1 MRIELTSSGNA
12 GRKWKK
18 KNFKSC
24 ILIEQMT
31 YALVIANVLC
41 LPEESK
47 KTFALTTLS
56 PRFLSACIYIIR
68 YLSRKD
74 WKKVQSFYTQNTC
87 TRNLNEAE
95 HRNWY
100 EPRKK
105 TLQNYICK
113 PGRRHYHTVSRR
125 APRRSPKVIS
135 TIVAFGSESWSI
147 ITLGVGTVSV
157 SLELPSC

>member
-1 MRIELTSSGNA
+1 
-12 GRKWKK
+12 
-18 KNFKSC
+18 
-24 ILIEQMT
+24 MT

-95 HRNWY
+95 HRTDMNQEKKHY
-100 EPRKK
+100 KITYANPGEGIIIQCLEEPQGGPQKW
-105 TLQNYICK
+105 
-113 PGRRHYHTVSRR
+113 
-125 APRRSPKVIS
+125 SPQ
-135 TIVAFGSESWSI
+135 
-147 ITLGVGTVSV
+147 
-157 SLELPSC
+157 